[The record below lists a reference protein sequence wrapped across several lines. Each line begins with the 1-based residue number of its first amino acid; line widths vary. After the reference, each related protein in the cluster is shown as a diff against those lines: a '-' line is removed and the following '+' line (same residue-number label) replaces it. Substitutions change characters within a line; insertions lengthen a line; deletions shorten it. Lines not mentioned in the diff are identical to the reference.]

1 MSFLNSVEFYHRF
14 QYVCTKVGN
23 NNLHRIVPDDHT
35 RVRLRPNGASTAKR
49 NNANEQDSS
58 SSDEYLNA
66 NYVDGFRR
74 PRAYI
79 ATQGP
84 MRSTAKAF
92 WRMVWQQVSRR
103 FPVHCLEENEQE
115 KVRTRSIFCPFK
127 ERVKIYKCYWEKCL
141 NARFQT
147 KKILLLLLY
156 RYMPK

>member
-1 MSFLNSVEFYHRF
+1 M
-14 QYVCTKVGN
+14 
-23 NNLHRIVPDDHT
+23 IPDDHT

-103 FPVHCLEENEQE
+103 FPLLPGRKWAGQCAN
-115 KVRTRSIFCPFK
+115 
-127 ERVKIYKCYWEKCL
+127 
-141 NARFQT
+141 
-147 KKILLLLLY
+147 KKYFLSV
-156 RYMPK
+156 